1 MTLPTRKGAT
11 SAPEGLSTLIELVN
25 LGELVERYS
34 GPGRRA
40 GRTLTFRCP
49 NPSHPDN
56 SPSFT
61 VTTSATGR
69 QSARCWSQCGWQGDA
84 LDLVEWLEGLST
96 GDAANWLRNY
106 LGKPQQPRV
115 FRQAASTP
123 SKPKRSLSPKP
134 EDTATAPTDTEAAAR
149 FMGRYLSARGWP
161 ASVVDTFGL
170 SVVIDSTG
178 AARIRHPYFVPN
190 ASGEWTATY
199 WQDRGGKDSRSK
211 WLSPKGGSP
220 VLYNLRSLE
229 RDNLAGVVIC
239 EGPADTVT
247 ASLALEAVPSVA
259 VIGCPGAS
267 AWRPEWAQ
275 LVTGLRVVVAA
286 DNDPAGQRLEEA
298 VRLSVGQ
305 PVALCRFSAGDLT
318 DTAREHGLDSVK
330 ELLLGALRTQPD
342 NTPRTF
348 EDTLSLL
355 LRFFPEGQLEEVAS

>member
-1 MTLPTRKGAT
+1 MTLSTRKGAA

-49 NPSHPDN
+49 HPAHPDN

-61 VTTSATGR
+61 VTTTSTGR
-69 QSARCWSQCGWQGDA
+69 QQARCWSQCGWQGDA
-84 LDLVEWLEGLST
+84 LELVKWLEGLST
-96 GDAANWLRNY
+96 GEAANWLRGY
-106 LGKPQQPRV
+106 LGKPQQHR
-115 FRQAASTP
+115 AATP
-123 SKPKRSLSPKP
+123 TPHKPKRSPAQQLK
-134 EDTATAPTDTEAAAR
+134 DTATAPTDSEAAAR
-149 FMGRYLSARGWP
+149 FMERYLTARGWP
-161 ASVVDTFGL
+161 SSVVETFGL
-170 SVVIDSTG
+170 SVVIDSSG
-178 AARIRHPYFVPN
+178 AARVRHPYFVPGV
-190 ASGEWTATY
+190 SGEWTAAY
-199 WQDRGGKDSRSK
+199 WQDRGSKASRTK

-220 VLYNLRSLE
+220 VLYNLPSLE

-247 ASLALEAVPSVA
+247 AALALEGSPSVA

-318 DTAREHGLDSVK
+318 DTAREHGLDSVT

-348 EDTLSLL
+348 EDTLTLL
-355 LRFFPEGQLEEVAS
+355 LRFFPEGQLEEVAP